1 MTNFIKN
8 QLKSENYKFYKKE
21 ITCIALATIFIF
33 LSISL
38 ISYNAQDNSL
48 FHFSNKNQYTA
59 NWCGV
64 LGANFSSLL
73 FYLFNHAAYLFLIAL
88 AGVITF
94 LFKGKNFTQA
104 RSKIVATV
112 ALFTCVTTLMS
123 ILETE
128 FDVAVSGGIIGNWL
142 AYIFQPIFGQ
152 QGSTL
157 LLITTSWISVNYL
170 LEISMLPI
178 IKYLFLVLWTLVSTG
193 FKKFLRIISFRTK
206 NSTIKSGASVCK
218 EPDPEIEYWKNL
230 LEKGVIKNETAHN
243 QKQAQNRFEY
253 KKINKQTQKIKFK
266 NYELI
271 RLANTVLSKS
281 IFAKQD
287 NGICVHDAI
296 LETASKYKKD
306 GVAFVLPDLQ
316 IFLSKSQDPQSEKQK
331 EENRAC
337 SKKLEEK
344 LLFLG
349 VKGTVSGINPGPV
362 ITMFEYKPEID
373 SKISKI
379 TAVEDDLA
387 MALTAKSI
395 RILAPIPG
403 KNVVGFEISNPT
415 RQDIFFGDIAKSSE
429 FEKFK
434 GTLPLIFGVDV
445 IGKPIIEDLYKM
457 PHLLVG
463 GATGAGKSVG
473 LNTMI
478 VSLLCKLN
486 PSQLKLILIDP
497 KRLEFGAYADIPHLL
512 FPIVTNATTAVHT
525 LKWTVQEMES
535 RYQKMA
541 QVGVRNINEYNGL
554 QDTEPLPFIVVVIDE
569 LADLMMVAGK
579 DVETQ
584 IVRIAQM
591 ARAAGINM
599 IVATQRPSVEVVT
612 GLIKVNFPSR
622 ISFRVSSK
630 IDSRTV
636 LDSPGAEKLL
646 GRGDMLFMSSS
657 APDSTRVHGAYVSDQ
672 EIQKVVDW
680 WRMQQEPNYLNLNEA
695 LNVAESNNKFQD
707 LDDELYSQ
715 VLEFLKTT
723 DEISISLIQ
732 RYFRIGFNRSAR
744 LIEKLE
750 IDGMIA
756 PAQGGKTRKVIRS

>member
-1 MTNFIKN
+1 MEKVMTNFIKN
-8 QLKSENYKFYKKE
+8 QLKSENYKFYKRE
-21 ITCIALATIFIF
+21 IACVTLTAAFIF

-48 FHFSNKNQYTA
+48 FHFSNKNQHTE
-59 NWCGV
+59 NWCGF
-64 LGANFSSLL
+64 LGANISSLL

-88 AGVITF
+88 AGIIFF
-94 LFKGKNFTQA
+94 LFKGKNCTHV
-104 RSKIVATV
+104 RSKIIATV
-112 ALFTCVTTLMS
+112 ALFSCATTLMS
-123 ILETE
+123 ILEAE
-128 FDVAVSGGIIGNWL
+128 FNVSISGGTIGNWM
-142 AYIFQPIFGQ
+142 AYIFQPIFGHE
-152 QGSTL
+152 GSTL
-157 LLITTSWISVNYL
+157 LLVTVSWISVNYL
-170 LEISMLPI
+170 LEISMLPT
-178 IKYLFLVLWTLVSTG
+178 IKYLLLTLWTLIFAG
-193 FKKFLRIISFRTK
+193 LKKTLHIISFHKK
-206 NSTIKSGASVCK
+206 NSAIKSGASVCK
-218 EPDPEIEYWKNL
+218 DPDPEIEYWKNL
-230 LEKGVIKNETAHN
+230 LEKGFIKE
-243 QKQAQNRFEY
+243 QKSCNPIQSQFEY
-253 KKINKQTQKIKFK
+253 KKINKHAQKINFK
-266 NYELI
+266 NYELVK
-271 RLANTVLSKS
+271 LANTVLSKNM
-281 IFAKQD
+281 FAKQN
-287 NGICVHDAI
+287 NGTCIYDEI
-296 LETASKYKKD
+296 LGTIQKD
-306 GVAFVLPDLQ
+306 DTVFVLPDLQ
-316 IFLSKSQDPQSEKQK
+316 IFLSKPQDQQSEQQK
-331 EENRAC
+331 EQNKAC
-337 SKKLEEK
+337 GKKLEEK

-349 VKGTVSGINPGPV
+349 VKGTVTGIKPGPV

-403 KNVVGFEISNPT
+403 KNVVGFEISNQT
-415 RQDIFFGDIAKSSE
+415 RQDIFFGDIAKCSD

-445 IGKPIIEDLYKM
+445 VGKPVIEDLYKM

-486 PSQLKLILIDP
+486 PSQLRLILIDP

-512 FPIVTNATTAVHT
+512 FPIVTSATTAIQT

-541 QVGVRNINEYNGL
+541 HVGVRNINEYNNL
-554 QDTEPLPFIVVVIDE
+554 ADKEPLPFIVVVIDE

-636 LDSPGAEKLL
+636 LDSTGAEKLL

-657 APDSTRVHGAYVSDQ
+657 APDLTRVHGAYVSDR

-680 WRMQQEPNYLNLNEA
+680 WRMQQEPNYLDLNEA
-695 LNVAESNNKFQD
+695 LKISESNNKPQD
-707 LDDELYSQ
+707 LEDELYSQ

-723 DEISISLIQ
+723 DEVSISLIQ

-750 IDGMIA
+750 MDGMIA
-756 PAQGGKTRKVIRS
+756 PAQGSKTRKVIRS